1 MGRSPSAPS
10 APPPPPPPPDPF
22 DEAVRSARAAS
33 RDQQLRA
40 RGRKSTLLTS
50 AAGDLSPAPVTAA
63 SARGG
68 AGIMS
73 TKKTLLGQ

>member
-1 MGRSPSAPS
+1 MGRSPSPPA

-22 DEAVRSARAAS
+22 DESVRSARAAS

-50 AAGDLSPAPVTAA
+50 AAGDLSPIPTTA
-63 SARGG
+63 SK
-68 AGIMS
+68 
-73 TKKTLLGQ
+73 TKLGQ